1 MSQEKQE
8 QQDFYLPDIGEG
20 IVECELVEWLVAEG
34 EQVTEDQA
42 ICDVMTDKALVQI
55 PAMHNGV
62 ITKLYV
68 AKGELAKVHAPLFA
82 MEIAATIATTDPAE
96 PESSDDAV
104 TSIQANQAE
113 SRLSKD
119 SANQRTG
126 KVVAS
131 PAVRRLARE
140 QNIAL
145 SEVQGSGD
153 NGRVCKED
161 LTVFLATLPSTR
173 HAATT
178 HPITTAAPSSTKQEQ
193 LNSLPT
199 TEAGEPLTGIR
210 ATMAKQMT
218 ASLSIPQF
226 TLCDELR
233 LDELLQL
240 KARLT
245 PVFDE
250 QQRKLT
256 LLPFFIKALSL
267 TLADFP
273 LLNAR
278 LDEEA
283 RHLHYQEPHH
293 IGVAVDTLSGL
304 LVPVLRNC
312 QQLSLLEIA
321 AELERL
327 STAARAGK
335 LTPHELQGATISLS
349 NVGALGGLV
358 STPIVTA
365 PQVAIAALGKWRF
378 VPRFNEQGECESQA
392 IMMVCWSAD
401 HRVIDGA
408 TLARFNRR
416 WCQYL
421 MQPERMW
428 AQLT

>member
-82 MEIAATIATTDPAE
+82 MEVAATIVTTDLAV
-96 PESSDDAV
+96 PESNDDAV
-104 TSIQANQAE
+104 SSIQTNQPESRPSQERANQG
-113 SRLSKD
+113 
-119 SANQRTG
+119 TG
-126 KVVAS
+126 KAVAS

-140 QNIAL
+140 QDIEL

-153 NGRVCKED
+153 KGRVSKED
-161 LTVFLATLPSTR
+161 LAAFLATPAKDRSQ
-173 HAATT
+173 ATGV
-178 HPITTAAPSSTKQEQ
+178 
-193 LNSLPT
+193 
-199 TEAGEPLTGIR
+199 GEPLTGIK
-210 ATMAKQMT
+210 AAMAKQMT

-226 TLCDELR
+226 TLCDELH
-233 LDELLQL
+233 LDELLRL

-267 TLADFP
+267 TLLDFP

-335 LTPHELQGATISLS
+335 LTPHELQDATISLS

-401 HRVIDGA
+401 HRLIDGA

>member
-68 AKGELAKVHAPLFA
+68 PKGELAKVHAPLFA
-82 MEIAATIATTDPAE
+82 MEIAATIAATDPAV

-104 TSIQANQAE
+104 SSIQTNQTESRPSQDIANQG
-113 SRLSKD
+113 
-119 SANQRTG
+119 TG
-126 KVVAS
+126 KTVAS

-140 QNIAL
+140 QDIEL

-161 LTVFLATLPSTR
+161 LAVFLATHSSTR

-178 HPITTAAPSSTKQEQ
+178 AAPSSSTQRTKQEQ
-193 LNSLPT
+193 LNSPPT
-199 TEAGEPLTGIR
+199 SEAREPLTGIR
-210 ATMAKQMT
+210 AAMAKQMT

-267 TLADFP
+267 TLVDFP

-283 RHLHYQEPHH
+283 RHLHYQESHH

-321 AELERL
+321 AELARL

-401 HRVIDGA
+401 HRLIDGA

>member
-1 MSQEKQE
+1 MKLEQQEQPE

-34 EQVTEDQA
+34 ERVTEDQA

-82 MEIAATIATTDPAE
+82 MEVAATIVTTDPAV
-96 PESSDDAV
+96 PESSDEAV
-104 TSIQANQAE
+104 SSIRANQAE
-113 SRLSKD
+113 SRPSPD
-119 SANQRTG
+119 ISNQGTG
-126 KVVAS
+126 KAVAS

-140 QNIAL
+140 QDIAL
-145 SEVQGSGD
+145 SDVQGSGD
-153 NGRVCKED
+153 KGRVSKED
-161 LTVFLATLPSTR
+161 LAAFLATHST
-173 HAATT
+173 
-178 HPITTAAPSSTKQEQ
+178 TTAAPSSAKQEQ
-193 LNSLPT
+193 LNSSPT

-210 ATMAKQMT
+210 GAMAKQMT

-226 TLCDELR
+226 TLCDELC

-267 TLADFP
+267 TLVDFP
-273 LLNAR
+273 LFNAR

-327 STAARAGK
+327 SAAARAGK
-335 LTPHELQGATISLS
+335 LTPYELQGATISLS

-401 HRVIDGA
+401 HRLIDGA

-421 MQPERMW
+421 VQPERMW